1 MKEIFLQ
8 ISNRQDLSQ
17 DQVKQSLT
25 AFSKMKSQKAKS
37 LPSLWG
43 LKLREKHQM
52 KSQVSCV
59 PSNHMRRSCLRPS
72 QMLCVTVVLVET
84 NLIALTFQQR
94 LALSQQQVVFV
105 WLRLVTVRFPLNLVR
120 QMSLKSLESTLRH
133 HQKSY
138 LKHLTRLVWPLSLHK
153 PCTQPCVLS
162 VQLAKLL
169 GFQRL

>member
-17 DQVKQSLT
+17 DQVQAVFDRILKNEVSE
-25 AFSKMKSQKAKS
+25 SQIAS
-37 LPSLWG
+37 FL
-43 LKLREKHQM
+43 QM

-94 LALSQQQVVFV
+94 LALS
-105 WLRLVTVRFPLNLVR
+105 
-120 QMSLKSLESTLRH
+120 
-133 HQKSY
+133 
-138 LKHLTRLVWPLSLHK
+138 
-153 PCTQPCVLS
+153 
-162 VQLAKLL
+162 
-169 GFQRL
+169 